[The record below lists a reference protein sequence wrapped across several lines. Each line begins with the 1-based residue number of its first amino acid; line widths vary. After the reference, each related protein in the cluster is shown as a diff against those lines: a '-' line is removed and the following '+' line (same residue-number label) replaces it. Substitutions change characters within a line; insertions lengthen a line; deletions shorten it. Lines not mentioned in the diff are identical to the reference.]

1 LRIVN
6 GHAWGHAYVAVQ
18 VRFTAD
24 YDAAGLLEHV
34 LLWLEP
40 VVTAVPTEA
49 ASNQHRTAAHGASHV
64 AHAAP
69 TERQHQPSQASVEKH
84 HQRAADSAD
93 NSKILRKNSNNN
105 TNINDIAK
113 PKIDDSAGQDADVT
127 PACDTL
133 TNCDTLYVDA
143 QPTVL
148 FVLDSQWRFVQLN
161 EAAAQLMN
169 TTEAALLG
177 QSLWQH
183 FPNVQDNRL
192 GALLQRA
199 MQTREPV
206 YYEVLADDEHLR
218 FGWYGVH
225 VLPAAELLV
234 FKVED
239 ITKRKYQQQQ
249 LEAARHH
256 GEQLFEQRNAV
267 LDAITDCVF
276 IIDAQYRFTYVNQLG
291 LELFEV
297 SLEEVLGE
305 TLWDVLYFPA
315 GSPFRQLYLDTITTN
330 SPQRIRAQSLHPK
343 LRGRTLDVKT
353 TPFRGGLIAY
363 SRDITELETLQAD
376 LASALADK
384 EAVLDSITDAVTV
397 LDREGVYL
405 YANERVRRR
414 VPGIIGQAYAD
425 LFPEHQVSIFETYY
439 QRAFD
444 SQEVVCFEAQTHQDK
459 WMDVRV
465 YPAGDHITVY
475 ATDFSEQKLLERA
488 LIASEAKFRNFFENN
503 ITPCTMFIFDPTDE
517 WARGF
522 HFNNAFADFLKDT
535 AFADYADRLSSVEDT
550 LQAFTAIGHPEDNT
564 LDERFI
570 AEVIAGKRNSYQLE
584 KRYFTR
590 DGGTIWGD
598 ISSVF
603 LRDEAGDLSLGMS
616 IVQDIT
622 DRKRAEQALRDSE
635 AKFRAFFYDS
645 TVPHFMISYINAER
659 NTLRLDT
666 NAAFNALFAGTVLAD
681 APNEISVTAY
691 GVLEAA
697 LHNQTRPPN
706 PLAPSPQEKCYFNQ
720 DGSYFW
726 CQVSSVSL
734 HDDQGRSI
742 ACLSTL
748 QDITERKR
756 AEQAL
761 RESEAKFRNF
771 FEHSSVPYTLTIH
784 ERNPYEDNFVY
795 VYNNAFAQ
803 LVANTTFFD
812 DFDPHS
818 ARSVVEAMR
827 RATHPDDF
835 AVQEVY
841 LNNVAAKRND
851 RYHLEK
857 RYLNRDGSILW
868 VDVDTFVWS
877 EQASNRLFV
886 IGMLQDITERKRAQ
900 AALEKALADKEMLLK
915 EVHHRT
921 KNNMQLISSMLSI
934 QSRRIVDDLAKQA
947 LVESSKRINLLAS
960 IHRALYQMPESGD
973 IDAGEQLKYVLEGLS
988 RGLRDIPLTIDS
1000 DIASVPLDVHQAI
1013 PLMLVAN
1020 ELLTNAFKHAF
1031 VTPKAGDRLRVYL
1044 TLEGEQVTL
1053 EVIDNGVGISEGAA
1067 NQDSLGMVIIATLT
1081 SQLNAALTLE
1091 NQPTGGTVAR
1101 VTFVKH
1107 TAFT

>member
-1 LRIVN
+1 MSLAYQLLQTMSQAVCCCDVHGVIHASSAAALTLLQHSPESLHGKALLELIHPEDIDIVEDALVMLSRQEDVNPCSLRILN

-40 VVTAVPTEA
+40 IVTAVPAE
-49 ASNQHRTAAHGASHV
+49 ASNQHRTAVEAASSRRASYV

-84 HQRAADSAD
+84 HQPAADSAD
-93 NSKILRKNSNNN
+93 NSKILRKNPDNN

-113 PKIDDSAGQDADVT
+113 PKTDEPAGQDADVT

-133 TNCDTLYVDA
+133 YVDT

-206 YYEVLADDEHLR
+206 YYEVLAEDERLR

-239 ITKRKYQQQQ
+239 ITERKYQQQQ

-267 LDAITDCVF
+267 LDAISDCVF

-297 SLEEVLGE
+297 SLEEALGK
-305 TLWDVLYFPA
+305 TLWDVLHLPA

-330 SPQRIRAQSLHPK
+330 SPQRIRALSLHPK

-363 SRDITELETLQAD
+363 SRDVTELETLQAD
-376 LASALADK
+376 LAAALADK

-405 YANERVRRR
+405 YANKRVRRR
-414 VPGIIGQAYAD
+414 VPDIIGKTYAE

-444 SQEVVCFEAQTHQDK
+444 RQEMVSFVAQTRQGK

-465 YPAGDHITVY
+465 YPAGERITVY
-475 ATDFSEQKLLERA
+475 ATDFSEQKRLE
-488 LIASEAKFRNFFENN
+488 
-503 ITPCTMFIFDPTDE
+503 
-517 WARGF
+517 
-522 HFNNAFADFLKDT
+522 H
-535 AFADYADRLSSVEDT
+535 
-550 LQAFTAIGHPEDNT
+550 
-564 LDERFI
+564 
-570 AEVIAGKRNSYQLE
+570 
-584 KRYFTR
+584 
-590 DGGTIWGD
+590 
-598 ISSVF
+598 
-603 LRDEAGDLSLGMS
+603 
-616 IVQDIT
+616 
-622 DRKRAEQALRDSE
+622 ALRDSE
-635 AKFRAFFYDS
+635 ARFRTFFCDS
-645 TVPHFMISYINAER
+645 TVPHFMISYTDATRKNV
-659 NTLRLDT
+659 RLDT
-666 NAAFNALFAGTVLAD
+666 NAAFDTLFAGTVLAD
-681 APNEISVTAY
+681 APTVMSARHYRRLSMSLKHVANDLSPSS
-691 GVLEAA
+691 
-697 LHNQTRPPN
+697 QD
-706 PLAPSPQEKCYFNQ
+706 PLASSPQEKRYFNR
-720 DGSYFW
+720 DGTYFW

-734 HDDQGRSI
+734 KDDRGRSLV
-742 ACLSTL
+742 CLSTL

-761 RESEAKFRNF
+761 RDSEAKFRNF
-771 FEHSSVPYTLTIH
+771 FEHSSVPYTLAIH
-784 ERNPYEDNFVY
+784 EGHPDEGNFVY
-795 VYNNAFAQ
+795 LYNKAFAQ
-803 LVANTTFFD
+803 LVANTAFFD
-812 DFDPHS
+812 DFDAHS
-818 ARSVVEAMR
+818 LSSVTEAMR
-827 RATHPDDF
+827 RSSHPDDF
-835 AVQEVY
+835 ALQEVY
-841 LNNVAAKRND
+841 LTDIITKQRD
-851 RYHLEK
+851 CYRLEK

-868 VDVDTFVWS
+868 VDVDTFVWF
-877 EQASNRLFV
+877 EEGGNRFFA
-886 IGMLQDITERKRAQ
+886 IATLQDITTRKETQ

-934 QSRRIVDDLAKQA
+934 QSRRIADDLAKQA

-1020 ELLTNAFKHAF
+1020 ELVTNAFKHAF
-1031 VTPKAGDRLRVYL
+1031 VTPKAGDRLRVCL

-1053 EVIDNGVGISEGAA
+1053 EVIDNGVGVPAGAA
-1067 NQDSLGMVIIATLT
+1067 DKDSLGMVIIATLT
-1081 SQLNAALTLE
+1081 SQLNADLTLE
-1091 NQPTGGTVAR
+1091 NRPEGGTVAR
-1101 VTFVKH
+1101 VTFAKH
-1107 TAFT
+1107 MLPV